1 MRVMVLG
8 AGGQLGRALIAILL
22 RRNVS
27 VTAFVRQAAPGQ
39 VPQEATLF
47 TGDARNENDV
57 FRALSTTNPDAVVN
71 VVSAGTLKGNTVES
85 DATAATLKAIRQ
97 TAVKRYIGMSTPM
110 VVTDRLIMKVLR
122 ATLLRHLCREDQK
135 VEELIRAS
143 DLDWTIVRAPRLT
156 NDTAKGAHASTS
168 APRHVFSISRL
179 DVAEFIFS
187 ALAER
192 SYVRQTPFVY

>member
-57 FRALSTTNPDAVVN
+57 FRALTTTNPDAVVN
-71 VVSAGTLKGNTVES
+71 VVSAGTLKENTVES
-85 DATAATLKAIRQ
+85 DAAAATLKALRQ
-97 TAVKRYIGMSTPM
+97 TVVKRYIGMSTPM
-110 VVTDRLIMKVLR
+110 VATDLLLMKVLR

-135 VEELIRAS
+135 VEGLIRAS

-156 NDTAKGAHASTS
+156 NSAAKGVRVSDS
-168 APRHVFSISRL
+168 APPRAFSISRL
-179 DVAEFIFS
+179 DVADFISS
-187 ALAER
+187 ALTER
-192 SYVRQTPFVY
+192 SYVRRTLFVY